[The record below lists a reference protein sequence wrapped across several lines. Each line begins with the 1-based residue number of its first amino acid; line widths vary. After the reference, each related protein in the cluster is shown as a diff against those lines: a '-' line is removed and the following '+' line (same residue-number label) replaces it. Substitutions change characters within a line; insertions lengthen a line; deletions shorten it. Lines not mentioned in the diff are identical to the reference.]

1 MCAATILLQ
10 FRLVSCNLYFC
21 TMCSSR
27 QFAVFSLENLALPSQ
42 ALIVQIIVLEQMQ
55 I

>member
-1 MCAATILLQ
+1 MCAATILLKC
-10 FRLVSCNLYFC
+10 RLVSCNLYFC

-27 QFAVFSLENLALPSQ
+27 QFTVFSSENLALPSQ
-42 ALIVQIIVLEQMQ
+42 ALIGQNIVSEQMQ